1 MGGGGEGG
9 GWRKGLGVGGGGRV
23 SICRSGLFNACK
35 PLLLLL
41 LLLLLLVILVVNQT
55 NIGTLSKATLVKTSE
70 RRG

>member
-1 MGGGGEGG
+1 MGGGVEEGVR
-9 GWRKGLGVGGGGRV
+9 GWGGGRG